1 MAAASLGLVAYGASR
16 TAFVPT
22 AQGSVSSDP
31 GMALRGAVAG
41 GAVAP
46 GDSTTVSRGMVCVSG
61 AMVVAALGHAGNHR
75 SRGVARKAVDELVVK
90 DAVDDA
96 VKAEPE
102 APPPPPPFNP
112 AGEVGVTAPLGFF

>member
-1 MAAASLGLVAYGASR
+1 MAAASLGLVAYGASK

-22 AQGSVSSDP
+22 AQGSLPSEP
-31 GMALRGAVAG
+31 GRALRGAVAG
-41 GAVAP
+41 GEVAT
-46 GDSTTVSRGMVCVSG
+46 GDSTTLSRGMVYVSG

-75 SRGVARKAVDELVVK
+75 SRGVARKAVSELEVM
-90 DAVDDA
+90 DAVDNA
-96 VKAEPE
+96 VEAEPE